1 MQKIR
6 QFLAINRKFADSKNW
21 GNEAIDPMT
30 QVIWKEFFD
39 VREWKLYLGF
49 SLSLGAYIYEY
60 NQEIQYLFSCKT
72 FSRNIKDNR

>member
-6 QFLAINRKFADSKNW
+6 QFLAINRKFPDSKNW
-21 GNEAIDPMT
+21 GNEVIDPMT

-60 NQEIQYLFSCKT
+60 NQEIQYLFSWK
-72 FSRNIKDNR
+72 NL